1 MPGAQLTPDM
11 ISLGKLENVRA
22 ALTLSRSM
30 RTVLG
35 GSGITADYS
44 PQRHA
49 VNLETVLTYEGT
61 QEVHQLVVGKAL
73 TGLDAFGG
81 S

>member
-1 MPGAQLTPDM
+1 MTPELV
-11 ISLGKLENVRA
+11 SLGKLDNVRA
-22 ALTLSRSM
+22 ALEVARSM
-30 RTVLG
+30 RTILG

-44 PQRHA
+44 PLRHA
-49 VNLETVLTYEGT
+49 TNLETVLTYEGT

-73 TGLDAFGG
+73 TGLDAFG